1 MPVARL
7 LPVVAL
13 VAVAAAL
20 TLTGCTPTPSPSSSA
35 SGTVAPV
42 PTPNE
47 PSTSAVPTPTAS
59 VIATPV
65 RVACDKLIS
74 ADTMYAFNPNFVSI
88 GDWKPAASTA
98 AGQAVAYKGVA
109 CRWQNETSN
118 DVIDLSVA
126 SLDAATLE
134 SLKNQAV
141 GVSTLVP
148 TYEGAD
154 EGYFAASGGTGT
166 AVVFV
171 RSYWIV
177 LTSQQFAEPGD
188 PADLVASVM
197 SALPS

>member
-7 LPVVAL
+7 LPAAAL
-13 VAVAAAL
+13 VAAAAL
-20 TLTGCTPTPSPSSSA
+20 LTLAGCTPTPAPSPSRSA
-35 SGTVAPV
+35 SIPV
-42 PTPNE
+42 PTPHE
-47 PSTSAVPTPTAS
+47 PTTTAVPTPTAS
-59 VIATPV
+59 VTATPV
-65 RVACDKLIS
+65 DIACDKLIS
-74 ADTMYAFNPNFVSI
+74 PDAMYAFNPNFVSI
-88 GDWKPAASTA
+88 GTWKPNSGTA
-98 AGQAVAYKGVA
+98 AAQAVANKGVA

-126 SLDAATLE
+126 SFDTATLE

-141 GVSTLVP
+141 GKSTLVP

-188 PADLVASVM
+188 PADLVAAVM
-197 SALPS
+197 SALPA